1 MLQGTKS
8 PFSIDRW
15 SDLVSRA
22 MYCSFAILYISAFR
36 RALATGRK
44 TVHCSLS
51 LCVVDQARRI
61 CARLSVGVRNMT
73 VFSCKHPCSCSW
85 ARPLLH
91 DGRPCEERVH
101 SHTLCELLTD
111 DSSLSSGL
119 TLGTPAPPNFSP
131 PRVIQLIAYDIMEF
145 QHRHRQREVCEHT

>member
-1 MLQGTKS
+1 MPGSWLRFGIEDCLRLPNKCYSGTKW
-8 PFSIDRW
+8 PFSIDWW
-15 SDLVSRA
+15 SDLVSRV

-36 RALATGRK
+36 RALATGRN

-51 LCVVDQARRI
+51 LCVIDQARRI

-73 VFSCKHPCSCSW
+73 VFSCKHRCSCSCS
-85 ARPLLH
+85 RPLLH

-119 TLGTPAPPNFSP
+119 TLGTPPLPILVHLESFSS
-131 PRVIQLIAYDIMEF
+131 
-145 QHRHRQREVCEHT
+145 